1 MSKHFCR
8 LRINFVNK
16 EDPSYKP
23 TYGKILT
30 EKQMLIL
37 NGTIPLE
44 EVRPNE
50 VTILLRKA
58 EVIGDEKIM
67 EEAQMY
73 MNGNTTPKNT
83 GLHIPSKRPWRF
95 FKVLPLGQQ
104 TINDKKR
111 NEILQ

>member
-1 MSKHFCR
+1 MSKNFCHA
-8 LRINFVNK
+8 RINFVNK
-16 EDPSYKP
+16 EDPSYRP

-58 EVIGDEKIM
+58 EVIGDERIL
-67 EEAQMY
+67 EDAQMLY
-73 MNGNTTPKNT
+73 ERKHHPKEYWPAYTVKEAMEVLQSLTPWPT
-83 GLHIPSKRPWRF
+83 
-95 FKVLPLGQQ
+95 
-104 TINDKKR
+104 DYY
-111 NEILQ
+111 